1 MDIKNIYLNYNHR
14 FVIFKLFNFDQNLH
28 LKMHRKEKLKLK
40 IRTRDMQINSRRLT
54 LLRWKTTCI
63 NMHEIMLIEFH
74 CSFRKKVR
82 QIGGIPYVL

>member
-1 MDIKNIYLNYNHR
+1 
-14 FVIFKLFNFDQNLH
+14 
-28 LKMHRKEKLKLK
+28 
-40 IRTRDMQINSRRLT
+40 MQINSRRLT

-82 QIGGIPYVL
+82 QIGGITYVLLKRKIYQQSINGEKINKNKIEEFFAFILNAHFFL